1 MFHPVFRVY
10 KITINVLEQ
19 PSHELSIQASVNSKK
34 EGRGGE
40 TFENNRYELMR
51 NRRHQTARELKD
63 VNCNVIATF
72 CMSLQSY
79 GDDRSPGNTAKF
91 TTVDLIK
98 LSVNYSDLAWIITIT
113 QVIRKTS
120 KFQICFL
127 CVVDGH

>member
-1 MFHPVFRVY
+1 MVSLTYSPDYVNFYLNLVKKDASAMFHPVFRVH

-72 CMSLQSY
+72 CMSLQ
-79 GDDRSPGNTAKF
+79 
-91 TTVDLIK
+91 
-98 LSVNYSDLAWIITIT
+98 
-113 QVIRKTS
+113 
-120 KFQICFL
+120 
-127 CVVDGH
+127 

>member
-1 MFHPVFRVY
+1 MVSLTYSPDYVNFYLNLVKKDASAMFHPVFRVY

-40 TFENNRYELMR
+40 TFENNCYELMR

-72 CMSLQSY
+72 CMSLQ
-79 GDDRSPGNTAKF
+79 
-91 TTVDLIK
+91 
-98 LSVNYSDLAWIITIT
+98 
-113 QVIRKTS
+113 
-120 KFQICFL
+120 
-127 CVVDGH
+127 